1 MIGYA
6 SPMNFRPLPLLLLL
20 CALPAAAQPPLD
32 ALVDKELPSLL
43 SLYEALHAAPELS
56 HREAK
61 TAALVAR
68 ELRSLGFTVTE
79 HLGKYPKPE
88 WTGHGVAGVLRNG
101 AGPTVLI
108 RAEMDALPV
117 EEKTGLSYASREAGV
132 MHACGHDLHT
142 AAMIG
147 TARMLVALKDR
158 WKGTVVLVGQPAE
171 ETLDGAKALVEGGL
185 FEQVPRPDWVLGL
198 HDTAELPVGQ
208 IGITPGPAL
217 ASAAAVEVTVRGK
230 GGHASAPQNAKDPVV
245 LSAQL
250 ILALQ
255 TLISRENSPFAP
267 AVITVGSVHGGSKA
281 NIIPDEV
288 KLALSVRAMDDDGRD
303 RLIRSVE
310 RTARGLA
317 EAAGIPEDRWPIVHV
332 SETEVVPA
340 TYNDPA
346 LAERLAGTFT
356 KLFGAG
362 NVVQRGPS
370 LAADDFGHLALQE
383 GRRVSSLLFNIG
395 VADPRKL
402 EEAKVSGNPLPSPHS
417 PLFAPVA
424 EPSLRFGVQA
434 MTAAVLELLR

>member
-1 MIGYA
+1 
-6 SPMNFRPLPLLLLL
+6 MNFPPLPLLLLL
-20 CALPAAAQPPLD
+20 CALPAVAQPALD

-56 HREAK
+56 HQEAK
-61 TAALVAR
+61 TAALVAQ

-79 HLGKYPKPE
+79 HLGKYPRPE

-101 AGPTVLI
+101 TGPTVLI
-108 RAEMDALPV
+108 RAEMDALPI
-117 EEKTGLSYASREAGV
+117 EEKTGLAYASHEAGV

-185 FEQVPRPDWVLGL
+185 FEQVPRPEWVLSL

-230 GGHASAPQNAKDPVV
+230 GGHASAPQNAKDPIV

-255 TLISRENSPFAP
+255 TLISRENSPFSP

-288 KLALSVRAMDDDGRD
+288 KLALSVRAMDDEGRD
-303 RLIRSVE
+303 RLIRSIE

-356 KLFGAG
+356 ELLGAG
-362 NVVQRGPS
+362 NVVRMRPS

-383 GRRVSSLLFNIG
+383 GRHVPSLLFNIG

-402 EEAKVSGNPLPSPHS
+402 DEAKASGNPLPSPHS

-424 EPSLRFGVQA
+424 EPSLRVGVKA

>member
-1 MIGYA
+1 
-6 SPMNFRPLPLLLLL
+6 MNPRSSLLLLLLL
-20 CALPAAAQPPLD
+20 CALPAAAQPLD
-32 ALVDKELPSLL
+32 SLVDRELPSLL
-43 SLYEALHAAPELS
+43 AIYQAIHAAPELS
-56 HREAK
+56 HQETK

-79 HLGKYPKPE
+79 NLGKYPKPE
-88 WTGHGVAGVLRNG
+88 WTGHGVAGVLKNG

-108 RAEMDALPV
+108 RAEMDALPID
-117 EEKTGLSYASREAGV
+117 EKTGLAYASREAGV

-171 ETLDGAKALVEGGL
+171 ETFDGAKALVDGGL
-185 FEQVPRPDWVLGL
+185 FAQVPRPDWVLGL

-208 IGITPGPAL
+208 IGITSGPVL
-217 ASAAAVEVTVRGK
+217 ASAAAVEVTIRGK
-230 GGHASAPQNAKDPVV
+230 GGHASMPQNAKDPVV

-255 TLISRENSPFAP
+255 TLISRENSPFSP

-288 KLALSVRAMDDDGRD
+288 KLALSVRALDDEGRD

-317 EAAGIPEDRWPIVHV
+317 EAAGIPEDRWPTVHV

-346 LAERLAGTFT
+346 LAERLAGMFAQ
-356 KLFGAG
+356 LFGAK
-362 NVVQRGPS
+362 NVARRGPS
-370 LAADDFGHLALQE
+370 LAADDFGHLARQD
-383 GRRVSSLLFNIG
+383 GRRIPSLLFNIG
-395 VADPRKL
+395 VADPQKL
-402 EEAKVSGNPLPSPHS
+402 AEAQASGNPLPSPHS

-424 EPSLRFGVQA
+424 EPSLRFGVKA

>member
-1 MIGYA
+1 M
-6 SPMNFRPLPLLLLL
+6 SRPLFLLLLL
-20 CALPAAAQPPLD
+20 SAAPAAAQL
-32 ALVDKELPSLL
+32 DKELPSLL
-43 SLYEALHAAPELS
+43 ALYQEIHATPELS
-56 HREAK
+56 HQEEK

-68 ELRSLGFTVTE
+68 ELRSLGFVVTE
-79 HLGKYPKPE
+79 HLGKYSKPE

-117 EEKTGLSYASREAGV
+117 EEKTGLPYASREAGV

-147 TARMLVALKDR
+147 TARMLVSLKDR

-171 ETLDGAKALVEGGL
+171 ETLDGAKALVDGGL
-185 FEQVPRPDWVLGL
+185 FEKVPAPDYVLAL
-198 HDTAELPVGQ
+198 HDTGDLPVGQ
-208 IGITPGPAL
+208 VAITSGPAL
-217 ASAAAVEVTVRGK
+217 ASAAVVEVTLRGK
-230 GGHASAPQNAKDPVV
+230 GGHASMPQNAKDPVV

-267 AVITVGSVHGGSKA
+267 AVITVGSIHGGSKA

-288 KLALSVRAMDDDGRD
+288 KLALSVRALDDDGRD
-303 RLIRSVE
+303 QLIRSIE

-317 EAAGIPEDRWPIVHV
+317 EAAGLPEDRFPIVQV
-332 SETEVVPA
+332 SATEIVPS
-340 TYNDPA
+340 TYNDPG
-346 LAERLAGTFT
+346 LAERLSATFA
-356 KLFGAG
+356 KLLGAG
-362 NVVQRGPS
+362 NVVRRGPS
-370 LAADDFGHLALQE
+370 LAADDFGHLARA
-383 GRRVSSLLFNIG
+383 GNRRVPSLLFNIG
-395 VADPRKL
+395 AADPRKV
-402 EEAKVSGNPLPSPHS
+402 EEARASGNPLPSPHS

-424 EPSLRFGVQA
+424 EPALRVGIEA